1 MMARRFSESK
11 DMEEEARRGEG
22 GGRGRAAVA
31 PLVAE
36 KLRVHASAR
45 LMLLAQSALDAVLVS
60 LVALVVRG
68 VVLRLGHFS

>member
-1 MMARRFSESK
+1 MTGRRFSAAK
-11 DMEEEARRGEG
+11 QWKKRQGEG
-22 GGRGRAAVA
+22 GMGGGRVAVA

-68 VVLRLGHFS
+68 VVLRLGHFP